1 MYEGLRPRGGGEV
14 QVGGE
19 EPEQAGGGERLHL
32 RRQEGER
39 MIVLSACPLVLLS
52 ARPFVLLPA
61 CLLVQ
66 TSCKGVLQPREV
78 GCRIC
83 GERGRGGGVPR
94 PTQALL

>member
-1 MYEGLRPRGGGEV
+1 M

-32 RRQEGER
+32 RRQEGET

-52 ARPFVLLPA
+52 A

-66 TSCKGVLQPREV
+66 TPCQGVLQPREV

-83 GERGRGGGVPR
+83 GEGGRGGGVSR

>member
-1 MYEGLRPRGGGEV
+1 MSVGLRPRGGGEV

-32 RRQEGER
+32 RRQEGET
-39 MIVLSACPLVLLS
+39 MIVLSAC
-52 ARPFVLLPA
+52 
-61 CLLVQ
+61 LLVQ
-66 TSCKGVLQPREV
+66 TPCQGVLQPREV

-83 GERGRGGGVPR
+83 GEGGRGGTVPR

>member
-1 MYEGLRPRGGGEV
+1 M

-32 RRQEGER
+32 RRQEGET
-39 MIVLSACPLVLLS
+39 MIGFS
-52 ARPFVLLPA
+52 A
-61 CLLVQ
+61 CLLVRLSYCLLVRLSYCLLVCLFKTPCQ
-66 TSCKGVLQPREV
+66 GVLQPREV

-83 GERGRGGGVPR
+83 GEGGRGGTMPR

>member
-1 MYEGLRPRGGGEV
+1 M

-32 RRQEGER
+32 RRQEGET
-39 MIVLSACPLVLLS
+39 MIGFS
-52 ARPFVLLPA
+52 A
-61 CLLVQ
+61 CLLVRLSYCLLVRLSYFLLVQ
-66 TSCKGVLQPREV
+66 TPFQGVLQPREV

-83 GERGRGGGVPR
+83 GEGGREGGVPR